1 MAFWKE
7 AKHSRLSNTEF
18 QKPGKGGAQGGCRFV
33 PGPLTGR
40 RAGRLPARPGPLT
53 GLASLCAGAPCVPRR
68 GGRVPETLVALRRAL
83 PAPEALLRLRQARHQ
98 QGAVRARPLVGRAPE
113 VLRRHLRQG
122 QGARELLPEAQGEGG
137 RHRLAARPGGAR
149 ARGGGGQT
157 GPAPREGGRGS
168 PPPPRDSVVR
178 KQEAERRSE
187 RGPRLGEQC
196 PERPSSRRPFL
207 PAPSRW
213 PLATRLPTGRVGEGC
228 DARAPA
234 APLSLP
240 GRFRGR
246 AGQRSSGRCSHCCRS
261 WDTVM

>member
-1 MAFWKE
+1 MRSTTRWT
-7 AKHSRLSNTEF
+7 ST
-18 QKPGKGGAQGGCRFV
+18 GDTGGAAT
-33 PGPLTGR
+33 GPASSGSPSTATSSAPPTGR
-40 RAGRLPARPGPLT
+40 RPRTTPGGPSTRSPAAAPTSRSRSPRATPRSARGRRAAQVSGEAGR
-53 GLASLCAGAPCVPRR
+53 
-68 GGRVPETLVALRRAL
+68 
-83 PAPEALLRLRQARHQ
+83 
-98 QGAVRARPLVGRAPE
+98 
-113 VLRRHLRQG
+113 RQG
-122 QGARELLPEAQGEGG
+122 PG
-137 RHRLAARPGGAR
+137 RGWTDRPCSA
-149 ARGGGGQT
+149 GGGPWQS
-157 GPAPREGGRGS
+157 PA
-168 PPPPRDSVVR
+168 PRDSVVR

-196 PERPSSRRPFL
+196 PERPASRRPFL

-240 GRFRGR
+240 GRVRGR